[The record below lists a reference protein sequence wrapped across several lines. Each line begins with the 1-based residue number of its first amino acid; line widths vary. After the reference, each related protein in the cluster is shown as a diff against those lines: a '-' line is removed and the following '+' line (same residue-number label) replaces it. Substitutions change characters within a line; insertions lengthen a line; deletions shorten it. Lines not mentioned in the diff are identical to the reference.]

1 LTIGV
6 GEGNGKGAIG
16 LIGIGIGRIGVGR
29 IGVGRI
35 GVGRIGVGII
45 GAGLA
50 TATRGGV
57 GEATGFDLPINAG
70 AVIALA
76 GESDITCAAS
86 GVDATDA
93 VRIERRNLVFIT
105 GKRYSYWIKLARIFF
120 NFYFL
125 TIQEVCQL

>member
-1 LTIGV
+1 VIGLMGVRPPIARGV
-6 GEGNGKGAIG
+6 GK
-16 LIGIGIGRIGVGR
+16 
-29 IGVGRI
+29 
-35 GVGRIGVGII
+35 
-45 GAGLA
+45 
-50 TATRGGV
+50 
-57 GEATGFDLPINAG
+57 ATGFDLPMNAG
-70 AVIALA
+70 IIIALVD
-76 GESDITCAAS
+76 EFDITCAVS